1 MRYFDI
7 GVNLSSEQFA
17 KDRADVIC
25 RAQSAGI
32 ENMLLIGSNIDDSRQ
47 AIALAHTFNLTASAG
62 IHPHDAKTAQ
72 GNYCETIASLAS
84 DSAVVAI
91 GECGLDYNRDF
102 SPREKQREVFA
113 AQVALANKLNKPLYM
128 HQRDAHQ
135 DFLAIVKEAE
145 VPGVVHCFTDSEQAL
160 EAYLEL
166 GFYIDS
172 ESYEFLEYEEEGN
185 SWIAV
190 ADPELRPRNLPEWVS
205 VELARDDDI
214 KELPVPEDSE
224 EKKPLLVFFSS
235 GESTEFTLSF
245 FVDGAGKS
253 GYEISSNGYQAI
265 ALITPENPDEP

>member
-1 MRYFDI
+1 MNTFVPPRYKSNRLKGFTLI
-7 GVNLSSEQFA
+7 EILVVLVLLGLISS
-17 KDRADVIC
+17 I
-25 RAQSAGI
+25 
-32 ENMLLIGSNIDDSRQ
+32 
-47 AIALAHTFNLTASAG
+47 
-62 IHPHDAKTAQ
+62 
-72 GNYCETIASLAS
+72 
-84 DSAVVAI
+84 AVVSV
-91 GECGLDYNRDF
+91 GMNNQNRELENEIRRIH
-102 SPREKQREVFA
+102 SLMRFA
-113 AQVALANKLNKPLYM
+113 ADESVLQN
-128 HQRDAHQ
+128 
-135 DFLAIVKEAE
+135 I
-145 VPGVVHCFTDSEQAL
+145 
-160 EAYLEL
+160 EL

-205 VELARDDDI
+205 VELTRDDDI

>member
-17 KDRADVIC
+17 KDRADVVC
-25 RAQSAGI
+25 RAQSAGV
-32 ENMLLIGSNIDDSRQ
+32 ENILLIGSNIDDSRQ

-102 SPREKQREVFA
+102 SPRDKQREVFA

-166 GFYIDS
+166 GFYIGITGWLCDERRGDTLRQLLPRIPLDKLLFETDAPYLLPRNIKPKPKS
-172 ESYEFLEYEEEGN
+172 RRCEPMHITHVVAQAAELYGLPVEE
-185 SWIAV
+185 V
-190 ADPELRPRNLPEWVS
+190 ADAAFNNAHKLFALEVS
-205 VELARDDDI
+205 ACD
-214 KELPVPEDSE
+214 
-224 EKKPLLVFFSS
+224 
-235 GESTEFTLSF
+235 
-245 FVDGAGKS
+245 
-253 GYEISSNGYQAI
+253 
-265 ALITPENPDEP
+265 